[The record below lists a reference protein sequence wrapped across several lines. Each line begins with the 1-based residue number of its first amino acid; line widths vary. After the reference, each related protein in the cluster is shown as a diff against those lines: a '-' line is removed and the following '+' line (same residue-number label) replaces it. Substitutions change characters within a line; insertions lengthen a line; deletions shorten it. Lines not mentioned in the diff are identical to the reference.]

1 MPADA
6 SAICGCDLTISTS
19 PRGKAVAP
27 KLALSPKKE
36 EELSYETI
44 LDEEFYAAE
53 AIPLWAQPWF
63 PEEGTIYEKIYLCF
77 EDPGCCKVSFAISMF
92 VFILIVISSMSFI
105 MQTDRKYKLPN
116 STPKSFARIE
126 EISMT
131 LFGLEYLFRFLAVP
145 FCSYEIL
152 GMSPIE
158 YNCLTFCCKHTRF
171 LDPMRKLGNWFTR
184 LMNFVDFL
192 AIMPFYLTL
201 IISGPAGRFGFL
213 RILRLARVF
222 RVFKV
227 GKYSEGISL
236 YASVFSA
243 SSSALVLLF
252 FFSMLNS
259 IVFGSIVYILEKGVW
274 SEEDQMYM
282 RPDLTGQGQEE
293 SPFTSMPQ
301 GFWWVFTTTTTVG
314 YGDVYPTS
322 TLGKCLAV
330 LCMFIGI
337 VSFAMPITIIGSNF
351 SKMYD
356 IRQRMIEQ
364 EKEEAEMDMS
374 AFDKHCRALLDS
386 ARCMKSLKREIDTSV
401 REMERFVDMLKL
413 KRPEAFREILRR
425 SVRFSRKSMR
435 GRKSTVPERRRSS
448 GEVRI
453 RPAASA
459 N

>member
-1 MPADA
+1 MPADL
-6 SAICGCDLTISTS
+6 SALYGCDLTISTS

-27 KLALSPKKE
+27 KIALSPNKE

-53 AIPLWAQPWF
+53 AIPFWAQPWF
-63 PEEGTIYEKIYLCF
+63 PDEGNTFEKIYLCF
-77 EDPGCCKVSFAISMF
+77 EDPGCCKVSFAISMI

-126 EISMT
+126 EISMI

-145 FCSYEIL
+145 FCSFEIL
-152 GMSPIE
+152 GMNPVES
-158 YNCLTFCCKHTRF
+158 NCLTCCCKRSSC
-171 LDPMRKLGNWFTR
+171 LDPIRKLGNWFGR
-184 LMNFVDFL
+184 MMNFIDFL
-192 AIMPFYLTL
+192 AIMPFYLFL
-201 IISGPAGRFGFL
+201 IIRGPAGRFGFL

-236 YASVFSA
+236 YASVFAA

-274 SEEDQMYM
+274 SDEEQMYM
-282 RPDLTGQGQEE
+282 RPDVTGQGWEE

-322 TLGKCLAV
+322 TPGKCLAV

-351 SKMYD
+351 SKMYE

-364 EKEEAEMDMS
+364 EKEEVATDMS
-374 AFDKHCRALLDS
+374 AFEKHCRGLLDS
-386 ARCMKSLKREIDTSV
+386 ARSMKALKREIDRSV
-401 REMERFVDMLKL
+401 REMERFIDMLKL

-425 SVRFSRKSMR
+425 SVRFSRKN
-435 GRKSTVPERRRSS
+435 GRADRRRSS
-448 GEVRI
+448 AEINKTPVD
-453 RPAASA
+453 

>member
-1 MPADA
+1 MPADH
-6 SAICGCDLTISTS
+6 SALYGCDLTIPTS

-27 KLALSPKKE
+27 KIPLSPNKE
-36 EELSYETI
+36 EELSYESI

-53 AIPLWAQPWF
+53 EAVPLWAQPWF
-63 PEEGTIYEKIYLCF
+63 PEEGTIFEKIYLCF
-77 EDPGCCKVSFAISMF
+77 EDPGCCKVSFAISLL

-145 FCSYEIL
+145 FCSFEIL
-152 GMSPIE
+152 GMNPVES
-158 YNCLTFCCKHTRF
+158 NCLTFCCKRLHI
-171 LDPMRKLGNWFTR
+171 LDPMRKLGNWFGR
-184 LMNFVDFL
+184 MMNFVDFL
-192 AIMPFYLTL
+192 AIMPFYIRLM
-201 IISGPAGRFGFL
+201 ISGPAGRFGFL

-243 SSSALVLLF
+243 SSSALVLLA

-274 SEEDQMYM
+274 DEEEQMYM
-282 RPDLTGQGQEE
+282 RRDLTGQGWEE
-293 SPFTSMPQ
+293 SPFISMPQ

-322 TLGKCLAV
+322 TPGKCLAV

-351 SKMYD
+351 SKMYG

-364 EKEEAEMDMS
+364 EKEEVASDMS

-386 ARCMKSLKREIDTSV
+386 SRSMKTLKREIDKSV
-401 REMERFVDMLKL
+401 REMERFIDMLKL

-425 SVRFSRKSMR
+425 SSRFSRKNGR
-435 GRKSTVPERRRSS
+435 GDRRRSS
-448 GEVRI
+448 GEDRI
-453 RPAASA
+453 KPPAAA